1 MNQSIIFTINFFPL
15 YLNLLCLYIF
25 YSINTATISLLIYL
39 PTFLYINPSIC
50 RNRVAE
56 VMKPYRSSADAY
68 DMLMS
73 RVAHKKN
80 IQAAI
85 EEEEEMERKKV
96 CYALLY
102 FAIHVHHLIYI
113 AWFNN

>member
-1 MNQSIIFTINFFPL
+1 
-15 YLNLLCLYIF
+15 
-25 YSINTATISLLIYL
+25 
-39 PTFLYINPSIC
+39 
-50 RNRVAE
+50 
-56 VMKPYRSSADAY
+56 MKPYRSSADAY

-96 CYALLY
+96 CYALLH

-113 AWFNN
+113 A